1 MTDCSSPGAAARA
14 PAPTAAPMAAAAAG
28 RPSARERRF
37 TLALVALGMFMAV
50 LDTTIVN
57 VALPAIRASL
67 GATVAGLAWIV
78 DAYTL
83 SFAALILAGG
93 VLSDRF
99 GAKHAYLA
107 GLAIFVL
114 ASAGC
119 GFAPSVTV
127 LVAARFAQGMGAA
140 LFLPAS
146 LAIVRNTF
154 DVPAERARAIAV
166 WASIASVAASVGPVL
181 GGVLVE
187 DFGWRSAFLVNVP
200 TGALALAGA
209 AVLVRA
215 SARSAARR
223 FDWAGQF
230 ASAAA
235 LGALCFAAIEMPTR
249 GPGATDVLLALLVA
263 VLAAAVLIAVE
274 RRSAA
279 PMVPLAWF
287 RNRVFVAMNVMGTLV
302 YVGYFALLFILSLY
316 LHGSIGLNAR
326 QTGLMLLPLAL
337 SLSFGNVLSGKLH
350 GRASA
355 TQLMAGGLLLS
366 TCAVPALA
374 AALTLRAPWPV
385 VWAAMAAFG
394 TGTALSVPPMIATVL
409 EQVPADAA
417 GVASGFLNAA
427 RQAGSLL
434 GVAFAGAATMLLPNL
449 AAALRAVAALGFAAY
464 AVAALVALMAGARIA
479 KLARRHA

>member
-1 MTDCSSPGAAARA
+1 MTDCTSSCPSVRGPAAVTAV
-14 PAPTAAPMAAAAAG
+14 PAPAG
-28 RPSARERRF
+28 RPTPRERRF
-37 TLALVALGMFMAV
+37 TLALVAIGMFMAV
-50 LDTTIVN
+50 LDSTIVN
-57 VALPAIRASL
+57 VALPAMRASL

-107 GLAIFVL
+107 GLALFVV

-119 GFAPSVTV
+119 GFAPSVPV
-127 LVAARFAQGMGAA
+127 LVAARFVQGMGAA

-166 WASIASVAASVGPVL
+166 WASIASVAAAVGPVL

-200 TGALALAGA
+200 TGALALGGA

-215 SARSAARR
+215 SARHAARR
-223 FDWAGQF
+223 FDWAGQL
-230 ASAAA
+230 ASTTA
-235 LGALCFAAIEMPTR
+235 LGALCFAAIELPTR
-249 GPGATDVLLALLVA
+249 GPGATDVRIALLAA
-263 VLAAAVLIAVE
+263 VLAAAVLVAVE
-274 RRSAA
+274 RRVAE

-316 LHGSIGLNAR
+316 LHGSVGLNAR

-337 SLSFGNVLSGKLH
+337 SLSLGNVLSGRLH

-355 TQLMAGGLLLS
+355 TQLMAGGLILA
-366 TCAVPALA
+366 TCAAPALA
-374 AALTLRAPWPV
+374 AALTMHAPWPV
-385 VWAAMAAFG
+385 AWAAMAAFG

-449 AAALRAVAALGFAAY
+449 PAALRAVAALGFAAY
-464 AVAALVALMAGARIA
+464 AAAALVALTAGATIA
-479 KLARRHA
+479 KLARGQA

>member
-1 MTDCSSPGAAARA
+1 MTDCTSSCTAAHA
-14 PAPTAAPMAAAAAG
+14 PASVAALAVTAG
-28 RPSARERRF
+28 RPTARERRF
-37 TLALVALGMFMAV
+37 TLALVAIGMFMAV
-50 LDTTIVN
+50 LDSTIVN
-57 VALPAIRASL
+57 VALPAMRASL

-83 SFAALILAGG
+83 SFATLILAGG

-107 GLAIFVL
+107 GLALFVL
-114 ASAGC
+114 ASAAC
-119 GFAPSVTV
+119 GFAPSVTA
-127 LVAARFAQGMGAA
+127 LVAARFVQGVGAA

-200 TGALALAGA
+200 AGTLALIGA
-209 AVLVRA
+209 AIRVRA
-215 SARSAARR
+215 SGRRAARR

-230 ASAAA
+230 ASATA
-235 LGALCFAAIEMPTR
+235 LGALCFAAIEIPTR
-249 GPGATDVLLALLVA
+249 GLRATDVLVALLVA
-263 VLAAAVLIAVE
+263 ALASTVLIVVE
-274 RRSAA
+274 RCSAE

-287 RNRVFVAMNVMGTLV
+287 RNRVFVAMNLMGTLV

-316 LHGSIGLNAR
+316 LHGSLGLNAR
-326 QTGLMLLPLAL
+326 QTGLILLPLAL
-337 SLSFGNVLSGKLH
+337 SLSLGNVLSGKLH
-350 GRASA
+350 GRAGA
-355 TQLMAGGLLLS
+355 AQLMAGGLTLA

-374 AALTLRAPWPV
+374 AALTMRAPWPV
-385 VWAAMAAFG
+385 AWAAMAAFG

-449 AAALRAVAALGFAAY
+449 AAALRAVAVLGFAAY
-464 AVAALVALMAGARIA
+464 AVAALVALLAGARIA
-479 KLARRHA
+479 KPAHGQA

>member
-1 MTDCSSPGAAARA
+1 
-14 PAPTAAPMAAAAAG
+14 MAAAAAG

-57 VALPAIRASL
+57 VALPAMRASL

-316 LHGSIGLNAR
+316 LHGSVGLNAR